1 MKTKEFIKREKE
13 QKYYLR
19 KIQLKFYEDVEPYL
33 NFSVDEK
40 TFWLSN
46 AQHSIE
52 FKTQFTQKEIDEIKE
67 KYGTDLSE
75 FKQIPVEEIDACI
88 E

>member
-19 KIQLKFYEDVEPYL
+19 KIQLKFYEDVEAYL

-52 FKTQFTQKEIDEIKE
+52 FKTQFTQREIDKIKE
-67 KYGTDLSE
+67 EQHTDLSE
-75 FKQIPVEEIDACI
+75 FKQIPVEEIENDN
-88 E
+88 